1 MESSIALKPV
11 KIYLISP
18 REPSGA
24 TWLINCLLELGV
36 KTYRETLGDMW
47 MPTRGGGYTLN
58 LVENHLK
65 KWLPILSARETFDF
79 RDDIEVEWAHQW
91 PTRRHARHRIIY
103 FVRDPRD
110 AIFSRYRR
118 ESPDMSFEEFL
129 DFPDPHTLHDKID
142 TWSMF
147 NELWLRQPDIRS
159 FRFEDYK
166 SDARKTLEAILDY
179 AGLRVTEPE
188 LTLALENSTFEK
200 AALAEK
206 KYREDNPEDAQ
217 LINRASQVGGW
228 KVSDD
233 AACISRIARQTA
245 GLLAHFGYESGHA
258 AERISYLPQAAV
270 LGFYRQLAVAPDFWQ
285 GARTGD
291 DPSRLGEPA
300 ARLVR
305 FMDALDDDRLR
316 RSGLAPYEIHVLL
329 RSVDEFAAGVGAR
342 RRPGLAWT
350 QEHRLARLWWR
361 CVDYMKRHN
370 IQTPGWFRVWTWR
383 LRGVFK
389 NLMLGKQT

>member
-1 MESSIALKPV
+1 MKPV

-24 TWLINCLLELGV
+24 TWLINCFLELGV

-47 MPTRGGGYTLN
+47 TPSRGGGYTLN
-58 LVENHLK
+58 PVENHLK

-91 PTRRHARHRIIY
+91 PTHRHAGHRIIY

-147 NELWLRQPDIRS
+147 NELWLRQPDIRF

-179 AGLRVTEPE
+179 TGLQVTESE
-188 LTLALENSTFEK
+188 LTVALENSTFEK

-206 KYREDNPEDAQ
+206 KYREDNPEDTQ

-228 KVSDD
+228 KASDD
-233 AACISRIARQTA
+233 AACIARITRQTA
-245 GLLAHFGYESGHA
+245 CLLDLFGYEA
-258 AERISYLPQAAV
+258 RQAVERTSYLPQAAV
-270 LGFYRQLAVAPDFWQ
+270 LGFYGQLTVTPDFWLNVRTD
-285 GARTGD
+285 GAPDRQSESTE
-291 DPSRLGEPA
+291 RL
-300 ARLVR
+300 LR

-316 RSGLAPYEIHVLL
+316 RSGLTPYEIHVLL
-329 RSVDEFAAGVGAR
+329 RSLDEFAAGVGVPI
-342 RRPGLAWT
+342 RPRVAWP
-350 QEHRLARLWWR
+350 QEHRLARVWWR

-370 IQTPGWFRVWTWR
+370 IQAPGWSRVWMWR

-389 NLMLGKQT
+389 NLMLGRQT

>member
-1 MESSIALKPV
+1 MKPV

-24 TWLINCLLELGV
+24 TWLINCFLELGV
-36 KTYRETLGDMW
+36 KTYRETLGEMW
-47 MPTRGGGYTLN
+47 TPARGGGHVLN
-58 LVENHLK
+58 PVENHLK
-65 KWLPILSARETFDF
+65 KWLPILSTREKFDF
-79 RDDIEVEWAHQW
+79 RGDIEVEWAHQW
-91 PTRRHARHRIIY
+91 PTRRHAGHRIIY

-147 NELWLRQPDIRS
+147 NELWLRQPDIRA

-179 AGLRVTEPE
+179 AGLKVAEPE
-188 LTLALENSTFEK
+188 LARALENSTFEK

-233 AACISRIARQTA
+233 AACVTRIARQTA
-245 GLLAHFGYESGHA
+245 GLLAHFGYDSDPA
-258 AERISYLPQAAV
+258 AERGSYLPQAAV
-270 LGFYRQLAVAPDFWQ
+270 LGFYRQLAVEPDFWL

-291 DPSRLGEPA
+291 DPGRLGEPA

-305 FMDALDDDRLR
+305 FMVTLDDVRLR
-316 RSGLAPYEIHVLL
+316 RSGLTPYEIHVLL
-329 RSVDEFAAGVGAR
+329 RSLDEFATGLGAWSLR
-342 RRPGLAWT
+342 RLTWP

-361 CVDYMKRHN
+361 CVDQMKRHN
-370 IQTPGWFRVWTWR
+370 IDTPGWLRVWMWR
-383 LRGVFK
+383 LRRRFK
-389 NLMLGKQT
+389 NLMLSKQT

>member
-1 MESSIALKPV
+1 MATKPV

-24 TWLINCLLELGV
+24 TWLINCFLELGL

-47 MPTRGGGYTLN
+47 VPARGGGYTLN
-58 LVENHLK
+58 PVENHLK

-91 PTRRHARHRIIY
+91 PTRRHAGHRIIY

-118 ESPDMSFEEFL
+118 ESPDLSFEEFL
-129 DFPDPHTLHDKID
+129 DFPDPQTLHDKID

-147 NELWLRQPDIRS
+147 NELWLQQPDVRA

-166 SDARKTLEAILDY
+166 SDARKTLEAILAY
-179 AGLRVTEPE
+179 VGLRVNEAV
-188 LTLALENSTFEK
+188 LTQALENSTFEK
-200 AALAEK
+200 AAHAEK
-206 KYREDNPEDAQ
+206 KYREDNPQDAQ

-233 AACISRIARQTA
+233 AACIARITRQTA
-245 GLLAHFGYESGHA
+245 GLLERLGYEA
-258 AERISYLPQAAV
+258 DQAVARNSYQPQAAV
-270 LGFYRQLAVAPDFWQ
+270 LGFYRQLTAPADFWW
-285 GARTGD
+285 GGRAGDATGGLSESTD
-291 DPSRLGEPA
+291 RL
-300 ARLVR
+300 LR
-305 FMDALDDDRLR
+305 FVGTLDDDRLR

-329 RSVDEFAAGVGAR
+329 RSLDEFAAGVGAR
-342 RRPGLAWT
+342 KPLGLTWT
-350 QEHRLARLWWR
+350 QEHRMARLWWR
-361 CVDYMKRHN
+361 CVDGMRRHN
-370 IQTPGWFRVWTWR
+370 IQMPGWLRVWMWR

-389 NLMLGKQT
+389 NLMVGKQI